1 MTLPHDMA
9 RLFLAEQIYRGFT
22 VVHGHPYSR

>member
-1 MTLPHDMA
+1 MA

-22 VVHGHPYSR
+22 VIHGHPYSR